1 MIIDKVVTDFPETK
15 FENEKFSA
23 PGFIIQIDETMLNF
37 KCKDHRGRLPQNKTD
52 GLCIVEVGNQI
63 TRAFATVIENK
74 KSEHIMPIIC
84 SQVASE
90 SIVWTDEH
98 KS

>member
-1 MIIDKVVTDFPETK
+1 
-15 FENEKFSA
+15 
-23 PGFIIQIDETMLNF
+23 MLNF

-84 SQVASE
+84 SQVASG
-90 SIVWTDEH
+90 SIVWTDDTKVMPLHIKIALFIIRSATSMSSLIKMMERIY
-98 KS
+98 KQ

>member
-1 MIIDKVVTDFPETK
+1 
-15 FENEKFSA
+15 
-23 PGFIIQIDETMLNF
+23 MLNH

-52 GLCIVEVGNQI
+52 ALCIVEVGNQI

-84 SQVASE
+84 SQVASG

-98 KS
+98 KSYASSYKNSFIYNIVCHKYEFVNKDDGTNI